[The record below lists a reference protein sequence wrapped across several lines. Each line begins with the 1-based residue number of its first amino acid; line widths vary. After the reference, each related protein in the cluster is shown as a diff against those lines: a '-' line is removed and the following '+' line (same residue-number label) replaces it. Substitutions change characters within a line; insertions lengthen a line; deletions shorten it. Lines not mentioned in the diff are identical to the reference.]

1 MDLGKVGHL
10 TYCTNIHAG
19 ESWEEVFQ
27 RLKDFVIPIK
37 ASISPDQPFG
47 IGLRLSNKSSCDLIN
62 NMNLHVF
69 KKWLELNG
77 LYVFTINGFP
87 YGEFHGQKVKDQ
99 VHQPDWTTSER
110 LAYTLRLAK
119 ILAFLLPE
127 NMDGGISTSPLS
139 YKPWLEAEKE
149 NTERVFTSASN
160 HMFALVEELIKIKKT
175 TGKVIHID
183 IEPEPDG
190 LIENSGE
197 LVEFFKF
204 YLLPEG
210 KEYLKRKLG
219 ITSLEAKEAIQEH
232 VRACYDVC
240 HHAVAYEK
248 PEEVFDKYKNAGIL
262 IGKIQIS
269 AALKV
274 LLADED
280 QKAAAFSKLKLFE
293 ESTYLHQVVERRNG
307 KLYQYPDLTEAF
319 KNFNNK
325 EIEEWRIHFHVP
337 LFVDHYDNLFSTQ
350 EDILETLKLHME
362 KPVTNHLEVETY
374 TWDVLP
380 SELKLDL
387 KSSIERELLWTK
399 EVLSK

>member
-27 RLKDFVIPIK
+27 SLKDYVMPIK
-37 ASISPDQPFG
+37 TKISPDKPFG
-47 IGLRLSNKSSCDLIN
+47 IGLRLSNKASCDLTN
-62 NMNLHVF
+62 NMNLQIF
-69 KKWLELNG
+69 KKWLDLNN

-87 YGEFHGQKVKDQ
+87 YGGFHGQKVKDQ
-99 VHQPDWTTSER
+99 VHHPDWTTTER

-127 NMDGGISTSPLS
+127 NMDGGISTSPVS
-139 YKPWLEAEKE
+139 YKPWLDAEEE
-149 NTERVFTSASN
+149 NTERVFNSGSN
-160 HMFALVEELIKIKKT
+160 HMFALVEELVKIKKS

-197 LVEFFKF
+197 LVEYFKF
-204 YLLPEG
+204 YLIPEG
-210 KEYLKRKLG
+210 KEYLKKNLSL
-219 ITSLEAKEAIQEH
+219 TSQEAKEAITDH
-232 VRACYDVC
+232 IRACYDIC

-248 PEEVFDKYKNAGIL
+248 PKEVFDKYQNAGIK

-274 LLADED
+274 LLADETK
-280 QKAAAFSKLKLFE
+280 KAEALSKLKQFE
-293 ESTYLHQVVERRNG
+293 ESTYLHQVIERRNG

-319 KNFNNK
+319 KNFNSK
-325 EIEEWRIHFHVP
+325 EIAEWRIHFHVP
-337 LFVDHYDNLFSTQ
+337 LFVNQYENLYSTQ
-350 EDILETLKLHME
+350 DDIIETLKLHSE

-380 SELKLDL
+380 SKLKLDL
-387 KSSIERELLWTK
+387 KSSIERELEWVKNILA
-399 EVLSK
+399 